1 MASQFQKEC
10 AVENILS
17 RPFSALTLEE
27 KLAVVKMGT
36 PQPDMKNLKSNYTK
50 SGKVMTRNFNR
61 SAYSSFKWLC
71 GSEKIN
77 KLFCWPCLLFHS
89 SQDRGVWSKTGFTY
103 LNHLSAALK
112 VHSSSKEH
120 IDNAMAHK
128 TFGRVRIDEALD
140 HAREVAKT
148 NHNLMVTK
156 NREGLRTLIEVVCYL
171 GSHGLGLRGHDERK
185 DSNNRGNYKD
195 LCSFVALRD
204 NSFNEFLTK
213 SNVFTGTSSSIQNEI
228 IECVGKY
235 MLKEIAKEVE
245 EAPYAAVLMDETTD
259 TGRLAQLS
267 CALRYVKKNGK
278 HWGFLRNPNLSEVI
292 FQ

>member
-1 MASQFQKEC
+1 MCGRKHSLQTIFRAHAGRKTGGSKNGYPSTRYEEFEVKLYQVRKSYDQKLQS
-10 AVENILS
+10 VGVQQ
-17 RPFSALTLEE
+17 PF
-27 KLAVVKMGT
+27 
-36 PQPDMKNLKSNYTK
+36 
-50 SGKVMTRNFNR
+50 R
-61 SAYSSFKWLC
+61 LC

-89 SQDRGVWSKTGFTY
+89 SQDRGVWSKTGFTD

-235 MLKEIAKEVE
+235 MLQEIAKEVE

-278 HWGFLRNPNLSEVI
+278 HWGFLRNPNLSGVI